1 MTDIKSYW
9 DDRAKTAPANAKT
22 TNDVYL
28 RKLEVALLAAE
39 LDRLQLPAG
48 AAVLDVGCGDG
59 QAVVALAERFP
70 GVQFRGIDYSPEMI
84 SAARMALSSTEPEVI
99 SEPVASRVARRCSWP
114 IARTP
119 RWGKT
124 KFGCRSS
131 AIAVSSICQAP
142 SDGEY
147 GALLAEDRRH
157 QRSRRRLDLGTENSS
172 RRSERT

>member
-70 GVQFRGIDYSPEMI
+70 GVSF
-84 SAARMALSSTEPEVI
+84 AASIIR
-99 SEPVASRVARRCSWP
+99 
-114 IARTP
+114 P
-119 RWGKT
+119 R
-124 KFGCRSS
+124 
-131 AIAVSSICQAP
+131 
-142 SDGEY
+142 
-147 GALLAEDRRH
+147 
-157 QRSRRRLDLGTENSS
+157 
-172 RRSERT
+172 